1 MFKNMFLFS
10 DILFF
15 GGDPGNAYKQGC
27 EDVGEMRNVFKNA
40 SKKITTD
47 IKMKNVGTEANPD
60 NVFSLDLYGK
70 KKRSDEEDIM
80 DELWD
85 MSAAAIK
92 EKSTGGGGGGSE
104 SSQSGGT
111 GKFGVGRN
119 RAGTG
124 SGGLVKGTG
133 QKPVV
138 KSADALKRDKEIK
151 QSEQVVLSGTQT
163 LRSFSSKATY
173 MTVSDKVV
181 ATTEDKVRARLSAP
195 LMAVYCEDWFQPTPA
210 EINNTES

>member
-80 DELWD
+80 DELSD
-85 MSAAAIK
+85 TSAAPIK

-124 SGGLVKGTG
+124 SGGLVKRTG

-151 QSEQVVLSGTQT
+151 RYSYRSRRTGQFCKRVLEEGESVGSFINRH

-181 ATTEDKVRARLSAP
+181 ATTEDKV
-195 LMAVYCEDWFQPTPA
+195 
-210 EINNTES
+210 

>member
-27 EDVGEMRNVFKNA
+27 EDVDDMKNVFKNA

-104 SSQSGGT
+104 STQSGGT
-111 GKFGVGRN
+111 GKSAAGR
-119 RAGTG
+119 RSCTG
-124 SGGLVKGTG
+124 SGGRVKGTG
-133 QKPVV
+133 EKPVV

-181 ATTEDKVRARLSAP
+181 CATEDKIRARLSP
-195 LMAVYCEDWFQPTPA
+195 QLMAVYCEDWFQPTPA